1 MDTFSLKSV
10 SVFEKKG
17 SKIKKGSA
25 RGLRMG
31 CKALARLV
39 TETAAV
45 TILLLE
51 LIAAEANDEVD
62 LSFFS
67 LAVILGLAMML
78 LRSLDDIERVVA
90 ATLDP
95 DRPLLAEE

>member
-39 TETAAV
+39 TGTAPV
-45 TILLLE
+45 TISLLE